1 MNSLAWPLNLFCQG
15 GRQVVHTTW
24 QQTVQDFCYIWE
36 FIIRLN
42 WDGDRDFLGKS
53 GLGTGT
59 GTGSL
64 E

>member
-1 MNSLAWPLNLFCQG
+1 M
-15 GRQVVHTTW
+15 VHTTW